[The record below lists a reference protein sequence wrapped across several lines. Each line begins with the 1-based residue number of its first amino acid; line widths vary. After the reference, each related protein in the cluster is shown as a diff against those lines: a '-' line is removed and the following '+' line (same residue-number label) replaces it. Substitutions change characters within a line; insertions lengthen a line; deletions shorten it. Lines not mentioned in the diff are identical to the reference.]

1 MSGNL
6 YWIWV
11 SLRLGAG
18 RSGFGSLIE
27 HFGSP
32 ENIYNATADELSDFF
47 GGKRGAQYEALL
59 DKKLDE
65 AYSIENYCQKNRISI
80 LRYSEK
86 GYPKLLTNLKN
97 PPIILY
103 ARGSIPDLDSR
114 VAISVVGTR
123 SLSEYGRQSAYKIGY
138 ELAAA
143 GAVVVSGLALGIDS
157 VAACGAL
164 DAGGRTIAV
173 LGSGLDRVYPAAHK
187 KLAAAVAKYGMI
199 VSEYPPLTS
208 PTRFSF
214 PTRNR
219 IISGLSQGTLVVEA
233 GEKSGALITAREA
246 ITQGRFVYAVPGNI
260 DSENA
265 SGTNGL
271 IKDGATAVTCASD
284 ILENFSYIYGNSLN
298 LSVLARVGKR
308 SDLKRGA
315 LSAYGVEEGR
325 PSEVRKDA
333 DEPKEGKLSRML
345 HIAGRLDGD
354 TVKRVS
360 GQTEYPVYNDDKR
373 KPQAKPDDAAI
384 AEPLPGNKVSGV
396 IPEDLSDSLLS
407 VLRAMPLG
415 TPVVA
420 DQIGERSGL
429 AMGEVMTALTMLEVR
444 GLVITL
450 PGNQFIRK

>member
-143 GAVVVSGLALGIDS
+143 S
-157 VAACGAL
+157 AC
-164 DAGGRTIAV
+164 
-173 LGSGLDRVYPAAHK
+173 
-187 KLAAAVAKYGMI
+187 AAARFLPI
-199 VSEYPPLTS
+199 STS
-208 PTRFSF
+208 PPVQRSSLFAT
-214 PTRNR
+214 P
-219 IISGLSQGTLVVEA
+219 GL
-233 GEKSGALITAREA
+233 
-246 ITQGRFVYAVPGNI
+246 N
-260 DSENA
+260 
-265 SGTNGL
+265 
-271 IKDGATAVTCASD
+271 TAVKAPFC
-284 ILENFSYIYGNSLN
+284 F
-298 LSVLARVGKR
+298 K
-308 SDLKRGA
+308 
-315 LSAYGVEEGR
+315 
-325 PSEVRKDA
+325 
-333 DEPKEGKLSRML
+333 
-345 HIAGRLDGD
+345 
-354 TVKRVS
+354 
-360 GQTEYPVYNDDKR
+360 
-373 KPQAKPDDAAI
+373 
-384 AEPLPGNKVSGV
+384 
-396 IPEDLSDSLLS
+396 
-407 VLRAMPLG
+407 
-415 TPVVA
+415 
-420 DQIGERSGL
+420 
-429 AMGEVMTALTMLEVR
+429 
-444 GLVITL
+444 
-450 PGNQFIRK
+450 